1 MLVFKKSRTLSGTA
15 SFKLKPG
22 GDLLSQEGEPDKGE
36 AMLRPG
42 ERRELTSERPV
53 PELREGPH
61 IKISVGSPHPQKKP
75 HPFGNGFL
83 QIKAWR

>member
-1 MLVFKKSRTLSGTA
+1 MHKKSRTLSGTA

-36 AMLRPG
+36 ALLRPG

-53 PELREGPH
+53 PEQREGPH
-61 IKISVGSPHPQKKP
+61 I
-75 HPFGNGFL
+75 
-83 QIKAWR
+83 R